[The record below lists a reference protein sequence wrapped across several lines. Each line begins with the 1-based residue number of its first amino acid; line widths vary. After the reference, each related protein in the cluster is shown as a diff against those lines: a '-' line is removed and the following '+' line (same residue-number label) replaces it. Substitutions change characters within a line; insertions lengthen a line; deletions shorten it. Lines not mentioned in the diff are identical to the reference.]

1 MLPRLAQHVSA
12 GAAEA
17 PSRKERQGRRRKSS
31 VVQLDVDGPV
41 VCGTGAGWAPGRE
54 TSRSATQK
62 AVAEAAIVAILSIQH
77 LSANLLVN
85 LIERLA
91 AIGVGVL

>member
-41 VCGTGAGWAPGRE
+41 VCGTGAG
-54 TSRSATQK
+54 
-62 AVAEAAIVAILSIQH
+62 
-77 LSANLLVN
+77 
-85 LIERLA
+85 
-91 AIGVGVL
+91 